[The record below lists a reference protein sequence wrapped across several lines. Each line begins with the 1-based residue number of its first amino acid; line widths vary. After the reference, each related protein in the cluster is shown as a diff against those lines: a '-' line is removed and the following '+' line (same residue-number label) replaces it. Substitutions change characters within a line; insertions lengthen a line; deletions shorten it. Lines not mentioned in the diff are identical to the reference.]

1 MPPKLMSPGTHSSE
15 VGKEA
20 INKITSNSPGDE
32 CRGGSR
38 SSRAVLGGVCAPV
51 SYKRVQ
57 RELVCVETWRG

>member
-38 SSRAVLGGVCAPV
+38 SSRAVLGGGSVLQFPTKGFSV
-51 SYKRVQ
+51 NLSV
-57 RELVCVETWRG
+57 

>member
-32 CRGGSR
+32 CRGE
-38 SSRAVLGGVCAPV
+38 ADQAELCWGGGLQFPTKGFSVNLSV
-51 SYKRVQ
+51 
-57 RELVCVETWRG
+57 

>member
-32 CRGGSR
+32 CRGE
-38 SSRAVLGGVCAPV
+38 ADQAELCWGGEGGCAPV
-51 SYKRVQ
+51 SHKGFSVN
-57 RELVCVETWRG
+57 LSV